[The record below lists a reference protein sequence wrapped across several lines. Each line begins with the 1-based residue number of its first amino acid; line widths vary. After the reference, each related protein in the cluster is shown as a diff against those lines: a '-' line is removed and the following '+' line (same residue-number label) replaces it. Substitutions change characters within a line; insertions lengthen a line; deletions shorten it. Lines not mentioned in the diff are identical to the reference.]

1 MSSQVAELI
10 SYLTPEEQNEL
21 DTLLI
26 ERDPLAK
33 LLDPAFNAV
42 TWEYEFSRTDAE
54 IPGKLHPKQD
64 AALASQAKHRWLFW
78 GNQVGKTTLGA
89 IDLALLCLGR
99 HPYLQRWQPPIT
111 AWASALTWE
120 LWEKILLPELLTW
133 IPQDRIIDAPRPHQ
147 KSTKRDI
154 LIRADNGKI
163 SRITGKAAEQ
173 GADKYQSARVHAV
186 WLDEEHPEAVW
197 DEMQPRLL
205 RMGGITLATMTP
217 LKGLTWVYHRV
228 YEPWKSGTTDPN
240 KHFISHAGLADNPS
254 IKQAEIDSLT
264 DELKHNPA
272 QLAARLHGHFVRPTG
287 LVLPFDADKHFDT
300 VTLNH
305 AQQWTQHGRKKFYAA
320 IDFGLWRFA
329 FGLAVEQPNGGLVLL
344 DEVFSQKESLEKRA
358 RKIHAVMSK
367 WGVPKDTLI
376 VGDCANPQDI
386 LELDLALDRIGSEYR
401 VTGVDAEKKII
412 KVGIERTENL
422 LNRGA
427 FRVRRGL
434 GEGQTWFLGFSSA
447 RQGKPVQGSRWVWE
461 INNWQYPNDDAG
473 KAQKDNPDDDSAD
486 GADMM
491 AMTRYLVMSWWE
503 QSEQKD
509 ERRHFDQHPGFSKT
523 GTALD
528 MVNER
533 DRPQPYTLPTYTM
546 PTSWEES

>member
-1 MSSQVAELI
+1 
-10 SYLTPEEQNEL
+10 LTPEEQNEL
-21 DTLLI
+21 DQLLI

-33 LLDPAFNAV
+33 LLDPAFDAV
-42 TWEYEFSRTDAE
+42 SWEYEFSRTDAE
-54 IPGKLHPKQD
+54 IPGNLHVKQEK
-64 AALASQAKHRWLFW
+64 ALQSKAKHRWLFW

-89 IDLALLCLGR
+89 VDLALLCLGR
-99 HPYLQRWQPPIT
+99 HPYLQRWEPPIT

-133 IPQDRIIDAPRPHQ
+133 IPKDRIIDAPRPHQ

-205 RMGGITLATMTP
+205 RHGGITLATMTP

-228 YEPWKSGTTDPN
+228 YEPWKAGTTDPN

-254 IKQAEIDSLT
+254 VKQEEIDSLS

-287 LVLPFDADKHFDT
+287 LVLPFDTEKHFVD
-300 VTLNH
+300 VTPNH
-305 AQQWTQHGRKKFYAA
+305 VTQWLRHGRKKLWAA

-329 FGLAVEQPNGGLVLL
+329 FGLAVEDPDGGLVLI
-344 DEVFSQKESLEKRA
+344 DEVFSQRESLEQRA
-358 RKIHAVMSK
+358 RKIHNVLTK
-367 WGVPKDTLI
+367 WGATKEMLI
-376 VGDCANPQDI
+376 TGDCANPQDI
-386 LELDLALDRIGSEYR
+386 LELSLALTRIGSEFQ
-401 VTGVDAEKKII
+401 VSGVDAEKKII

-434 GEGQTWFLGFSSA
+434 GEGHTWFLGFSA
-447 RQGKPVQGSRWVWE
+447 AKQGKPIMGSRWLWE
-461 INNWQYPNDDAG
+461 INNWQYPNDDNG

-491 AMTRYLVMSWWE
+491 AMTRYMVMSWWE
-503 QSEQKD
+503 QSNHKAPVRHPD
-509 ERRHFDQHPGFSKT
+509 EHPGFTEDGRAKDT
-523 GTALD
+523 
-528 MVNER
+528 VRREER
-533 DRPQPYTLPTYTM
+533 DQGYTLPQYRM
-546 PTSWEES
+546 PTYGGN